1 MRFTAPRVIVL
12 DGDTLG
18 HPRGACPPFAAL
30 SLALIVLDGNAFKH
44 PWGACPPLIFRDAHP
59 PLISTSI
66 HPNDRRP
73 RSPVNYK
80 AHIPFSF
87 PPATPSGSSATG
99 FFIRVKT
106 GLRRSKATRWSI
118 FPAEK
123 MTKWSIFPA
132 EKMTNWS
139 LFPAE
144 KMTKWSIFPGSYH
157 NGFTRLPG
165 LHHNSISTSST
176 NPFDS

>member
-12 DGDTLG
+12 DGDALE

-87 PPATPSGSSATG
+87 PPATPSGSSATAAA
-99 FFIRVKT
+99 RATANSSDSSV
-106 GLRRSKATRWSI
+106 LQSAKARNNQLPFQPMAKNDSVPLSCLNLVT
-118 FPAEK
+118 
-123 MTKWSIFPA
+123 
-132 EKMTNWS
+132 S
-139 LFPAE
+139 L
-144 KMTKWSIFPGSYH
+144 K
-157 NGFTRLPG
+157 NCR
-165 LHHNSISTSST
+165 
-176 NPFDS
+176 